1 MGDLTSSTSSPFKI
15 KVFLDLPDR
24 FRKSPKLWQNHDEVF
39 LETCTSS
46 FLCFHL
52 RYFAQVTG
60 RTLIIPSP
68 AGGAVACDFKVEIE
82 AISRD
87 PPQPTFS
94 LSVRT
99 PSLWLREREK
109 ETHCL
114 LTPSV
119 PPETTFF
126 FYVFLSSPH
135 THLSFIIINKLQAP
149 PQYWEH
155 GHFPL
160 DPAPHLCFHSQISRT
175 SLVWQSPLL
184 NLPFAPP
191 RGALAISIELR
202 VSTSGSFLLEFSV
215 HWKFSTTF
223 YSALKSMAP
232 EGRLPWCLQ
241 GCLWPLPPAWLLCD
255 VTCQVGLASPPLIC
269 FFSDSLYLR
278 DGCHPSPKA

>member
-99 PSLWLREREK
+99 PSLWLRERDALPPNAFCSSGN
-109 ETHCL
+109 HIFL
-114 LTPSV
+114 LCVFILPPHASFLYHYKQTSSSPSILRAR
-119 PPETTFF
+119 P
-126 FYVFLSSPH
+126 LSSR
-135 THLSFIIINKLQAP
+135 SC
-149 PQYWEH
+149 
-155 GHFPL
+155 
-160 DPAPHLCFHSQISRT
+160 PASLFSQ
-175 SLVWQSPLL
+175 P
-184 NLPFAPP
+184 NF
-191 RGALAISIELR
+191 
-202 VSTSGSFLLEFSV
+202 
-215 HWKFSTTF
+215 
-223 YSALKSMAP
+223 
-232 EGRLPWCLQ
+232 
-241 GCLWPLPPAWLLCD
+241 
-255 VTCQVGLASPPLIC
+255 
-269 FFSDSLYLR
+269 
-278 DGCHPSPKA
+278 